1 MTRNRDDWG
10 RGDSN
15 EIHEYLYR
23 GYIGEVACEKR
34 KADGAE
40 RDANVETVR
49 DERAADDSGRKKKK
63 SEFSA
68 EIRKAIYYAAI
79 MYNSNEQLSNCTIV
93 ISYQHGL
100 LLTTVILLLI
110 IDVFVL
116 VNPPLRLNYQLIIIV
131 PLATRYE
138 WKDIF
143 SEK

>member
-1 MTRNRDDWG
+1 
-10 RGDSN
+10 
-15 EIHEYLYR
+15 
-23 GYIGEVACEKR
+23 
-34 KADGAE
+34 
-40 RDANVETVR
+40 
-49 DERAADDSGRKKKK
+49 
-63 SEFSA
+63 
-68 EIRKAIYYAAI
+68 
-79 MYNSNEQLSNCTIV
+79 MYNSNEQLSNCTII